1 MKNIIHIA
9 QWNWIRL
16 LRLALTIIVGIEAY
30 RSGEVVFYIIG
41 SILLFQTVFGGACSV
56 NGSCEVNTKSDNQSL
71 DSVEY
76 EEIK

>member
-1 MKNIIHIA
+1 MKALNLK

-16 LRLALTIIVGIEAY
+16 VRLALTIIVGIEAY
-30 RSGEVVFYIIG
+30 RSGEVVFYIIAG
-41 SILLFQTVFGGACSV
+41 VLLVQTLFGGTCGINNSCAV
-56 NGSCEVNTKSDNQSL
+56 NKESKNQSL